1 MADLLADGPLD
12 DRRLDLWWR
21 LIGTYTGEV
30 LVRVHGG
37 QWVTHGQGCRVV
49 QPVDRPTSS
58 PQSLKPGQNHEGF
71 RLVAGLLE
79 GLHRED
85 D

>member
-1 MADLLADGPLD
+1 LTAARQGRGGRMHVSHFRAFLRIP
-12 DRRLDLWWR
+12 
-21 LIGTYTGEV
+21 EV
-30 LVRVHGG
+30 
-37 QWVTHGQGCRVV
+37 QV
-49 QPVDRPTSS
+49 QPANTRVGVDGPTSS
-58 PQSLKPGQNHEGF
+58 PQSLKPSQNHEGF